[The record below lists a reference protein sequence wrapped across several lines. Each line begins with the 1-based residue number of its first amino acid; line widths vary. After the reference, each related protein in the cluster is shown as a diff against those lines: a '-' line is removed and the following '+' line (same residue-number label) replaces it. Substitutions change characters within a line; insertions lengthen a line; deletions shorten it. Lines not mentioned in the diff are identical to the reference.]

1 MKRRDRDKLR
11 RLDPALASQLEGMLA
26 RREAETL
33 EETPESC
40 CEAAEAD
47 PMPREAGAA
56 PSAPTEA
63 RGGNLKGPALAS
75 EEPPENPV
83 ETSEPTGDLGGS
95 SRPVESE
102 ESCCEGPQ
110 TLSSTDVVDAP
121 HRGSY
126 GESFAEGYQEPLLPL
141 EEFEVDGQTRL
152 FSGGSVAPAKPEPE
166 TPAEEVD
173 ALLAKLQRA
182 LPFEDGDKLPD
193 CKRSAEELSLLT
205 WQEKST
211 RREDETFEHPPEL
224 DAELRGMSDP
234 KLGEAW
240 GWVNKRRYRG
250 LSARDLAVQRE
261 VYARSLGMLDLYGLD
276 RQPAVSAMMTEVLRS
291 QGCRS
296 AVALY
301 IVALLELMLVKGR
314 WTLRLSASDAYTLKG
329 CAASTWWAAV
339 ARLEEMGILQ
349 RMRSVKSGEHGPA
362 PVQRST
368 NLYIL
373 GPWWTAGEKDGSGAP
388 KRGTTPLEQA
398 LGLLN
403 KCIRR
408 EDSPAAAAAHRKTLA
423 PRKARRR
430 RRNEVNRDRNRKRHR
445 GLPPRVTTTP
455 DVVRAAEVLARA
467 RLAEEE
473 AAVEAQSKQR
483 AQALLR
489 GDFDGLSLG
498 EPPPALE
505 LPVWSSEAAEVAAA
519 AQVGQANRGE
529 PEGAAL
535 RREVASIRGVRR
547 AVSEEPR
554 SQLVNCRP
562 VSGRQSRRGR
572 PKEKFVYTEPGL
584 SPEKRP
590 SRNNNHLE
598 QPPPHAQDRADLT
611 TKAGDKSGS
620 EHFLCVRARALDEVG
635 PAKVFQHDEAPASLQ
650 EETFVRQAF
659 EACFGREMPD

>member
-1 MKRRDRDKLR
+1 MV
-11 RLDPALASQLEGMLA
+11 S
-26 RREAETL
+26 
-33 EETPESC
+33 
-40 CEAAEAD
+40 
-47 PMPREAGAA
+47 
-56 PSAPTEA
+56 
-63 RGGNLKGPALAS
+63 
-75 EEPPENPV
+75 
-83 ETSEPTGDLGGS
+83 
-95 SRPVESE
+95 
-102 ESCCEGPQ
+102 
-110 TLSSTDVVDAP
+110 
-121 HRGSY
+121 
-126 GESFAEGYQEPLLPL
+126 
-141 EEFEVDGQTRL
+141 
-152 FSGGSVAPAKPEPE
+152 SVAASADAESSPAPRLRQPEP
-166 TPAEEVD
+166 
-173 ALLAKLQRA
+173 
-182 LPFEDGDKLPD
+182 G
-193 CKRSAEELSLLT
+193 
-205 WQEKST
+205 
-211 RREDETFEHPPEL
+211 
-224 DAELRGMSDP
+224 
-234 KLGEAW
+234 
-240 GWVNKRRYRG
+240 
-250 LSARDLAVQRE
+250 
-261 VYARSLGMLDLYGLD
+261 
-276 RQPAVSAMMTEVLRS
+276 VSAMLTEVLRS

-483 AQALLR
+483 ARALLM
-489 GDFDGLSLG
+489 GDLEGLSLG
-498 EPPPALE
+498 EPPPAPE
-505 LPVWSSEAAEVAAA
+505 LPVRSSEAVEAAA
-519 AQVGQANRGE
+519 VAQVTQANRGE

-547 AVSEEPR
+547 VVLEEPR

-572 PKEKFVYTEPGL
+572 PKEKFVYTEPRL
-584 SPEKRP
+584 PPEKRP
-590 SRNNNHLE
+590 SRNNPPLE
-598 QPPPHAQDRADLT
+598 QPPPHSQDPDLT
-611 TKAGDKSGS
+611 TKSGDKSGP

-635 PAKVFQHDEAPASLQ
+635 SAKIFEHDEAPASLQ